1 MSSSTAALN
10 KFHDCKSMKETAVS
24 HSYSNAHSR
33 HKLMAELFSKELGD
47 GSSHFVKQLKIA
59 QTSIAPARVGKSLWM
74 KDDHYSNSSGKE
86 EEHFDN
92 LGGSKTGYVRLN
104 SILEAQ

>member
-1 MSSSTAALN
+1 
-10 KFHDCKSMKETAVS
+10 
-24 HSYSNAHSR
+24 
-33 HKLMAELFSKELGD
+33 MAELFSKELGD